1 MPTLET
7 EQDKAA
13 ASEADKKALE
23 QQQQQEETPQAII
36 RRSIH
41 DHAALNVPYLL
52 MNALATIVASYGL
65 LENSVA
71 VIIGAMIIAVLL
83 GPITGIALALVDG
96 DYRLLRRALL
106 AEMTGVAVVLALS
119 FAIGKIHVEMSLGSE
134 IIGRTS
140 PSILDLII
148 ALAGGAAGAYATVT
162 PRLSAGL
169 VGVAIAT
176 ALVPPLCSCGICLAH
191 GLYREGGG
199 AFLLFATNLV
209 AIQSVTSLVFW
220 LSGFHRL
227 SHLDKKSVLRSFAP
241 SALLLVALAFFLGRS
256 FETTI
261 KQETLRSQA
270 EKLLRADLSR
280 SGAATLTELTAT
292 PYGDRTLLTAVVR
305 APWIITPQSCARLQ
319 GDIRK
324 KANRRTVDLHVR
336 TVLTRE
342 CNDQKFLWGTG
353 DSSTAGGGAAGGT
366 PANASDNSS
375 ENSSENSSVS
385 DAPSGMTNQ

>member
-1 MPTLET
+1 MAAVET
-7 EQDKAA
+7 EQDKADTDK
-13 ASEADKKALE
+13 ADEKALNE
-23 QQQQQEETPQAII
+23 QQKAEETPQEVI

-41 DHAALNVPYLL
+41 AHAALNVPYLL
-52 MNALATIVASYGL
+52 MNGLATIVASYGL

-96 DYRLLRRALL
+96 DQPLLRRALL
-106 AEMTGVAVVLALS
+106 AEFSGAALVLALS
-119 FAIGKIHVEMSLGSE
+119 FIIGKIHADISLGSE
-134 IIGRTS
+134 IVGRTS

-227 SHLDKKSVLRSFAP
+227 AHLDHKTVMRSFAP
-241 SALLLVALAFFLGRS
+241 SALLLLALAVFLGRS
-256 FETTI
+256 FQQTLA
-261 KQETLRSQA
+261 QETLRSQA
-270 EKLLRADLSR
+270 EKLLRTELSG

-292 PYGDRTLLTAVVR
+292 GFGDRTLLTAVVR
-305 APWIITPQSCARLQ
+305 APWVITPASCARLE

-324 KANRRTVDLHVR
+324 KTGRSAVDLHIR
-336 TVLTRE
+336 SVLTRE
-342 CNDQKFLWGTG
+342 CSDKKFLWGTTENAPG
-353 DSSTAGGGAAGGT
+353 GKPSGGSSSA
-366 PANASDNSS
+366 D
-375 ENSSENSSVS
+375 ENSAVS
-385 DAPSGMTNQ
+385 DAPSGLTNQ

>member
-1 MPTLET
+1 MAVAET

-13 ASEADKKALE
+13 DVEADKKALDE
-23 QQQQQEETPQAII
+23 RQKEETPQEVI

-52 MNALATIVASYGL
+52 MNGLATIVASYGL

-96 DYRLLRRALL
+96 DSQLLRRALL
-106 AEMTGVAVVLALS
+106 AELTGAALVLALS
-119 FAIGKIHVEMSLGSE
+119 FVIGKVHADMGLGSE
-134 IIGRTS
+134 IVGRTS

-227 SHLDKKSVLRSFAP
+227 AHLDHKVVLRSFTP
-241 SALLLVALAFFLGRS
+241 SALLLVALAVFLGRS
-256 FETTI
+256 FQQTLA
-261 KQETLRSQA
+261 QETLRSHA
-270 EKLLRADLSR
+270 EKLLRTQLSG
-280 SGAATLTELTAT
+280 SGAATLTDLTAT
-292 PYGDRTLLTAVVR
+292 RYGHRTLLTAVVR

-319 GDIRK
+319 EDIRK
-324 KANRRTVDLHVR
+324 KTGRSTLDLHIR
-336 TVLTRE
+336 SVLTRE
-342 CNDQKFLWGTG
+342 CNGKEFLWGTAG
-353 DSSTAGGGAAGGT
+353 NTSGGKSSGG
-366 PANASDNSS
+366 PSS
-375 ENSSENSSVS
+375 KAERDKADENSAVS
-385 DAPSGMTNQ
+385 DAPSGLTNR

>member
-1 MPTLET
+1 MPALET

-13 ASEADKKALE
+13 DAEADKKALNE
-23 QQQQQEETPQAII
+23 KQKEEETPQEVI

-41 DHAALNVPYLL
+41 GHAALNVPYLL
-52 MNALATIVASYGL
+52 MNGLATIVASYGL

-96 DYRLLRRALL
+96 DQPLLRRALL
-106 AEMTGVAVVLALS
+106 AELTGAALVLTLS
-119 FAIGKIHVEMSLGSE
+119 FVIGKIHADMSLGSE

-227 SHLDKKSVLRSFAP
+227 ARLDQKTVLRSFAP
-241 SALLLVALAFFLGRS
+241 SVLLLAALAVFLGRS
-256 FETTI
+256 FEATI
-261 KQETLRSQA
+261 AKETLRSQA
-270 EKLLRADLSR
+270 EYLLRTELS
-280 SGAATLTELTAT
+280 SNGAATLTGLTT
-292 PYGDRTLLTAVVR
+292 TGYGDRTLLTAVVR
-305 APWIITPQSCARLQ
+305 APWIITPASCARLQ
-319 GDIRK
+319 ADIRK
-324 KANRRTVDLHVR
+324 KTGRSTVDLHVR
-336 TVLTRE
+336 SVLTRE
-342 CNDQKFLWGTG
+342 CSDTKFLWGTTENAPG
-353 DSSTAGGGAAGGT
+353 GKSSGG
-366 PANASDNSS
+366 SS
-375 ENSSENSSVS
+375 NKADRDKAEENSAVS
-385 DAPSGMTNQ
+385 DAPSGLRNQ

>member
-1 MPTLET
+1 MPALET

-13 ASEADKKALE
+13 EADKKALGE
-23 QQQQQEETPQAII
+23 QQKEEETPQEVI
-36 RRSIH
+36 RHSIH

-52 MNALATIVASYGL
+52 MNGLAAIVASYGL

-96 DYRLLRRALL
+96 DQPLLRRALL
-106 AEMTGVAVVLALS
+106 AEFSGAALVLGLS
-119 FAIGKIHVEMSLGSE
+119 FVIGKIHADISLGSE
-134 IIGRTS
+134 IVGRTS

-227 SHLDKKSVLRSFAP
+227 AHLDHKTVMRSFAP
-241 SALLLVALAFFLGRS
+241 SALLLLALAVFLGRS
-256 FETTI
+256 FQQTLA
-261 KQETLRSQA
+261 QETLRSQA
-270 EKLLRADLSR
+270 EHLLRTELSG

-292 PYGDRTLLTAVVR
+292 SFGDRTLLTAVVR
-305 APWIITPQSCARLQ
+305 APWVITPASCARLQ

-324 KANRRTVDLHVR
+324 KTKRSAVDLHIR
-336 TVLTRE
+336 SVLTRE
-342 CNDQKFLWGTG
+342 CNDRNFLWGTTENAPG
-353 DSSTAGGGAAGGT
+353 GKPSGGSSDKA
-366 PANASDNSS
+366 
-375 ENSSENSSVS
+375 EENSSVS
-385 DAPSGMTNQ
+385 DAPSGLTNQ

>member
-1 MPTLET
+1 MPALET
-7 EQDKAA
+7 QQDKAA
-13 ASEADKKALE
+13 AAEADKKALDE
-23 QQQQQEETPQAII
+23 QQKEEETPQEVI

-41 DHAALNVPYLL
+41 ASAALNVPYLL
-52 MNALATIVASYGL
+52 MNGLATIVASYGL

-96 DYRLLRRALL
+96 DSKLLRRALL
-106 AEMTGVAVVLALS
+106 AEFSGAALVLMLS
-119 FAIGKIHVEMSLGSE
+119 FVIGKIHADISLGSE
-134 IIGRTS
+134 IVGRTS

-227 SHLDKKSVLRSFAP
+227 ARLDQKTVLRSFAP
-241 SALLLVALAFFLGRS
+241 SALLLLALAVFLGRS
-256 FETTI
+256 FQQTLA
-261 KQETLRSQA
+261 QETLRSQA
-270 EKLLRADLSR
+270 EHLLRTEISG

-292 PYGDRTLLTAVVR
+292 SFGDRTLLTAVVR
-305 APWIITPQSCARLQ
+305 APWVITPASCARLQ

-324 KANRRTVDLHVR
+324 KTGRSAVDLHIR
-336 TVLTRE
+336 SVLTRE
-342 CNDQKFLWGTG
+342 CSDKKFLWGTTG
-353 DSSTAGGGAAGGT
+353 DASASTSSGGSSDKADENAA
-366 PANASDNSS
+366 
-375 ENSSENSSVS
+375 VS
-385 DAPSGMTNQ
+385 DAPSGLTNP

>member
-1 MPTLET
+1 M
-7 EQDKAA
+7 
-13 ASEADKKALE
+13 
-23 QQQQQEETPQAII
+23 I

-52 MNALATIVASYGL
+52 MNGLATIVASYGL

-96 DYRLLRRALL
+96 DQRLLRRALL
-106 AEMTGVAVVLALS
+106 AEGSGAVLVLVLS
-119 FAIGKIHVEMSLGSE
+119 FLIGKIHSEMSLGSE
-134 IIGRTS
+134 IIGRTA

-176 ALVPPLCSCGICLAH
+176 ALVPPLCSCGICFAH

-227 SHLDKKSVLRSFAP
+227 SHTDRKSMVRSFAP
-241 SALLLVALAFFLGRS
+241 SVLLLVALAVFLGRS
-256 FETTI
+256 FEATI
-261 KQETLRSQA
+261 AQETLRSQA
-270 EKLLRADLSR
+270 EKLLRTDLS
-280 SGAATLTELTAT
+280 SNGAATLTDLTT
-292 PYGDRTLLTAVVR
+292 TGYGDRTLLTAVVR

-324 KANRRTVDLHVR
+324 KTGRSNVDLHVR
-336 TVLTRE
+336 SVLTRE
-342 CNDQKFLWGTG
+342 CNDQKFLWG
-353 DSSTAGGGAAGGT
+353 
-366 PANASDNSS
+366 
-375 ENSSENSSVS
+375 ENSASGGKPAGSSSSADENSSVS
-385 DAPSGMTNQ
+385 NAPSGMTNR

>member
-1 MPTLET
+1 MPMLKNS
-7 EQDKAA
+7 QAA
-13 ASEADKKALE
+13 ADEADTEALQE
-23 QQQQQEETPQAII
+23 QQQEAETPQQVI

-71 VIIGAMIIAVLL
+71 VIIGAMIIALLL

-96 DYRLLRRALL
+96 DQTLLRRALL
-106 AEMTGVAVVLALS
+106 AELAGALVVLTLS
-119 FAIGKIHVEMSLGSE
+119 FVIGKIHGEMSLGSE

-176 ALVPPLCSCGICLAH
+176 ALVPPLCSCGLCLAH

-227 SHLDKKSVLRSFAP
+227 AHLDRKSVLRSFAP

-261 KQETLRSQA
+261 RQETLRSQA
-270 EKLLRADLSR
+270 ETLLRTDLSGN
-280 SGAATLTELTAT
+280 GAATLTELTAT
-292 PYGDRTLLTAVVR
+292 SFGNRTLLTAVVR

-319 GDIRK
+319 SDIRRETHRS
-324 KANRRTVDLHVR
+324 AVDLHIR
-336 TVLTRE
+336 SVLTRE
-342 CNDQKFLWGTG
+342 CNDRQFLWGPETG
-353 DSSTAGGGAAGGT
+353 AAAGGST
-366 PANASDNSS
+366 SSSASGKSTVNSS
-375 ENSSENSSVS
+375 EKSLENSSVG
-385 DAPSGMTNQ
+385 DAPSGMTNR

>member
-1 MPTLET
+1 MPMQENN
-7 EQDKAA
+7 QSAA
-13 ASEADKKALE
+13 DEADKEALSE
-23 QQQQQEETPQAII
+23 KQRKEETPQEII

-41 DHAALNVPYLL
+41 EHAALNVPYLL
-52 MNALATIVASYGL
+52 MNGLATIVASYGL

-83 GPITGIALALVDG
+83 GPITGIALALVDA

-106 AEMTGVAVVLALS
+106 AEFSGVALVLLFS
-119 FAIGKIHVEMSLGSE
+119 FVIGKIHFEMSLGSE

-176 ALVPPLCSCGICLAH
+176 ALVPPLCSCGICVAH

-220 LSGFHRL
+220 LNGFHRL
-227 SHLDKKSVLRSFAP
+227 SHLDKKSLMRSFAP
-241 SALLLVALAFFLGRS
+241 SALLLLALAS
-256 FETTI
+256 FW
-261 KQETLRSQA
+261 SA
-270 EKLLRADLSR
+270 ASR
-280 SGAATLTELTAT
+280 RPSSRRL
-292 PYGDRTLLTAVVR
+292 
-305 APWIITPQSCARLQ
+305 CARRPRL
-319 GDIRK
+319 
-324 KANRRTVDLHVR
+324 
-336 TVLTRE
+336 
-342 CNDQKFLWGTG
+342 
-353 DSSTAGGGAAGGT
+353 
-366 PANASDNSS
+366 
-375 ENSSENSSVS
+375 
-385 DAPSGMTNQ
+385 